1 MADKN
6 IVKSKKAQ
14 RRRQRVRKRIFGTPD
29 CPRLTVAKSLKN
41 IFAQIVDDVNQV
53 TIAAAASN
61 SKTVSGELKSDMTK
75 TQQAFEVG
83 KILAGLAREKGV
95 EAVVFDRNVSRYHGR
110 VKALADGARKGGLKF

>member
-61 SKTVSGELKSDMTK
+61 SKAVSGELKSDMTK

-83 KILAGLAREKGV
+83 KILAGMAREKGV